1 LTHPSFFYNVTDYKM
16 LHHISQRV
24 SKFLSSGNQLADQ
37 ERVPGDLAPLDPNGG
52 IEMQELPNE
61 GRRLAL
67 ARLKA
72 SLNPPPTEDVKTEFT
87 VADFLLGK
95 CTLPPLGAAPCMVT
109 T

>member
-37 ERVPGDLAPLDPNGG
+37 ERVPGDLAPVDPNGG

-72 SLNPPPTEDVKTEFT
+72 SQNPPPTEGVKTEFT
-87 VADFLLGK
+87 VPDFLLGK
-95 CTLPPLGAAPCMVT
+95 CTQSPMGAAPCMVT

>member
-1 LTHPSFFYNVTDYKM
+1 M
-16 LHHISQRV
+16 LHNISQRV
-24 SKFLSSGNQLADQ
+24 SKFLSSGNLLADQ
-37 ERVPGDLAPLDPNGG
+37 ERVAGDLAPVDPNVG

-72 SLNPPPTEDVKTEFT
+72 SLNPPPPEGVKTEFA

-95 CTLPPLGAAPCMVT
+95 FAQSPMRAAPCLVT